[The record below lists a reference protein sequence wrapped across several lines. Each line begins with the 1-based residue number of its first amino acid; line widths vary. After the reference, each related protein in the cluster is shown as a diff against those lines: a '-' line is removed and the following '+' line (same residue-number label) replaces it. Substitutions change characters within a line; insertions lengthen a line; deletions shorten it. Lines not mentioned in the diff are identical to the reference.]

1 MLSKKETRLRRALK
15 SRTKLKSLFH
25 FRLCINKTSKHIY
38 AQIISPDN
46 MVLVSA
52 SSLGK
57 IFLKQYGYGG
67 NKSASDIVGRIIA
80 EKALKKGIKKVSF
93 DRSGFRYHGR
103 IKSLAES
110 ARNSGLRI

>member
-52 SSLGK
+52 SSL
-57 IFLKQYGYGG
+57 
-67 NKSASDIVGRIIA
+67 
-80 EKALKKGIKKVSF
+80 
-93 DRSGFRYHGR
+93 
-103 IKSLAES
+103 
-110 ARNSGLRI
+110 